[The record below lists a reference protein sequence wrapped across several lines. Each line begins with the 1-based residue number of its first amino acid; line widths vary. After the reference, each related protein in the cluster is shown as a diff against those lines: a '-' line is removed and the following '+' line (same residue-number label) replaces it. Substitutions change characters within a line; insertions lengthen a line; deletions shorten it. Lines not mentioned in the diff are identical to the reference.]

1 MPGQSEAHLRAG
13 HHARA
18 SETNCRIDTMPIAE
32 QALPGSVISWISF
45 LADLLAADFLRQSSL
60 SQDAS

>member
-1 MPGQSEAHLRAG
+1 
-13 HHARA
+13 
-18 SETNCRIDTMPIAE
+18 MPIAE